1 MACERDKWHGSVVF
15 ARFQTSPLGTSKV
28 WFPHWE
34 PARWLDG
41 SMARWPRD
49 EWSTTF
55 TSRLFFARQM
65 FQFQTNKCNSICGTN
80 ANIMLCD
87 SLGLLK
93 LSYFRIGR
101 RYVRVSFARFR
112 TGRFYM
118 EAIDYELK
126 TGFYLLFLTGAPSKN
141 LNWLKN

>member
-1 MACERDKWHGSVVF
+1 MREISGMAASFSHVF
-15 ARFQTSPLGTSKV
+15 RN
-28 WFPHWE
+28 PHW
-34 PARWLDG
+34 AQRKYDFLIGNQLDG
-41 SMARWPRD
+41 SIARV

-55 TSRLFFARQM
+55 TSHLFLARQT

-87 SLGLLK
+87 SLGLPK
-93 LSYFRIGR
+93 LSYFWIER
-101 RYVRVSFARFR
+101 RSVRVSFARFR

-126 TGFYLLFLTGAPSKN
+126 TGFYLLFLTKAPSKH
-141 LNWLKN
+141 LN